1 MFDPVCAVRSSRAL
15 RPSEGLDGGKE
26 AMVARQRMKAGPGT
40 VTGTAGTGPAAGRR
54 CARVLVG
61 AGLAAL
67 LALTSSGRAQ
77 ELPGASPATDPAA
90 PRPRPVGVHAALS
103 NAIELQR
110 RGEFEQ
116 AAVQLNLAQ
125 AQKDTL
131 TPTEQEELARL
142 LQANRNSLA
151 ARRQA
156 YRLLAQ
162 AEQALRERQISRGRE
177 LVRRLTAL
185 EQAPTPPDRDRL
197 DAVRRGLGVAPHDPS
212 AVGDGSPQQ
221 LAHTKV
227 QQARALL
234 SQGNFDAAEHVARE
248 AAALNAE
255 FGPKEDRPEKI
266 LEDIAKARHDPR
278 ALLAASRGALQADG
292 LGTPAAPRAG
302 AQPGRG
308 PFPVP

>member
-1 MFDPVCAVRSSRAL
+1 M
-15 RPSEGLDGGKE
+15 
-26 AMVARQRMKAGPGT
+26 ARQRMKAGPGT

-185 EQAPTPPDRDRL
+185 EQALTPPDRDRL

-255 FGPKEDRPEKI
+255 FGPKEDRP
-266 LEDIAKARHDPR
+266 
-278 ALLAASRGALQADG
+278 
-292 LGTPAAPRAG
+292 
-302 AQPGRG
+302 
-308 PFPVP
+308 